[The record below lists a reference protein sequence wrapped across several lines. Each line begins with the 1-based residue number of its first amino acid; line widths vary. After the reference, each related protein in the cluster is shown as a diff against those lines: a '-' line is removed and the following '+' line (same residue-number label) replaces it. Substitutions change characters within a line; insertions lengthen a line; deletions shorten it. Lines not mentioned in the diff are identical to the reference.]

1 MKKDSYQTIL
11 RPLITEKGVAVAAQ
25 LNQYS
30 FEVDLRASKAEIK
43 KAVEEIFSVH
53 VRKVRTMTRHGK
65 IRRSRY
71 TKGKT
76 RTWKRAIVSLAPGE
90 NIEFI

>member
-1 MKKDSYQTIL
+1 MKRDSYQIIL
-11 RPLITEKGVAVAAQ
+11 RPLITEKGMSGATH
-25 LNQYS
+25 LNQYP
-30 FEVDLRASKAEIK
+30 FEVHMGASKADVK

-65 IRRSRY
+65 SHRSRY
-71 TKGKT
+71 VKSAA
-76 RTWKRAIVSLAPGE
+76 RPWKRAIVTLAPGE